1 MINHLQDCA
10 DDYRNLD
17 RVYLPLD
24 WMEEAGAR
32 VEDLGRA
39 SASPALR
46 RVIDRTLDGV
56 ESLLPRARELPRLLK
71 SRRLAFESSVI
82 VVIAER
88 LTRRLR
94 LEDPV
99 AIRVELTAFG
109 FLSSGLGGLAR
120 AAL

>member
-1 MINHLQDCA
+1 
-10 DDYRNLD
+10 
-17 RVYLPLD
+17 
-24 WMEEAGAR
+24 
-32 VEDLGRA
+32 
-39 SASPALR
+39 
-46 RVIDRTLDGV
+46 VIDRTLDGV
-56 ESLLPRARELPRLLK
+56 ESLLPRARELPRLLR

-99 AIRVELTAFG
+99 ANRVELTPFG